1 MGKTKKIVLFSVLG
15 GIALIALILGTIFD
29 LEISKAIAIGTG
41 FSGGTDLFTMFF
53 ETVGEDVLYLLVASA
68 FAVIIWYCRKVEK
81 NKLRIFLQ
89 ILFFFLGFLILFFG
103 AHRTLEYIGEHM
115 GEVGVREMSK
125 PYVLLIK
132 MTVALVL
139 NIFIILSFKVCKDET
154 INKLFKWAI
163 VVIVAAA
170 VSNLIVQGF
179 KIIWGRQRFYSM
191 EAEEN
196 FEGFSY
202 WFAINGKRV
211 ATPEQIA
218 LGFSNDIYKSF
229 PSGHTCAATSIFL
242 ITLLPSF
249 LSELNNKKSKIAL
262 WLIASIYVFAVGLSR
277 ILLGVHFFTDVYI
290 SFLITFGVIMLVKWF
305 ITKDVYKKLVKT
317 TSSLKDANND

>member
-1 MGKTKKIVLFSVLG
+1 MNKTKKIVLFSVLG
-15 GIALIALILGTIFD
+15 GIGLIALILGTIFD
-29 LEISKAIAIGTG
+29 LEISQAIAVGTG

-53 ETVGEDVLYLLVASA
+53 ETIGEEILYLLVAAA
-68 FAVIIWYCRKVEK
+68 FAIIIWYCRKI
-81 NKLRIFLQ
+81 NKSKVRIFFQ
-89 ILFFFLGFLILFFG
+89 ILFFLLGFLILFFG
-103 AHRTLEYIGEHM
+103 VHRTFGYIGKHI
-115 GEVGVREMSK
+115 GEAGVKEMSK

-163 VVIVAAA
+163 IVIVAAA

-191 EAEEN
+191 KTEGS

-218 LGFSNDIYKSF
+218 LGLSNDIFKSF

-249 LSELNNKKSKIAL
+249 LSELNNKKSKLAL
-262 WLIASIYVFAVGLSR
+262 WLIASIYVFAVALSR
-277 ILLGVHFFTDVYI
+277 IILGAHFFTDVYV
-290 SFLITFGVIMLVKWF
+290 SFLITFGVILLVKWF
-305 ITKDVYKKLVKT
+305 ITKDIYKKLVKV
-317 TSSLKDANND
+317 SSKDENKE